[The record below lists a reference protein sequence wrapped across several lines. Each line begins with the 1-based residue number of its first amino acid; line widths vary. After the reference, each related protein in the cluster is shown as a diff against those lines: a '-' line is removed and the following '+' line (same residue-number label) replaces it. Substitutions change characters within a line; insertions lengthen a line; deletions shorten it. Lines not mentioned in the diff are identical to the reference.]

1 MNRLYLS
8 ALLLLTSS
16 VVAFA
21 QAEWE
26 SAIPCSLAWKAEPR
40 LTTHSTMLSGL
51 RTSNLTT
58 ESYDNKKN
66 KKVGYLSAYLTQQIL
81 LDRPCEIKFTV
92 RNTNNYV
99 TGPKTHI
106 TSTKKKV
113 KGGRVVANIAQSLLL
128 FPIGLGSWWWNPA
141 RETVQ
146 YGYKDNSPSQVYWGY
161 TIIVKSTK
169 GSSTTYFKRFC
180 HSDGYA
186 VDELS
191 SDNNNWHRAYEATGT
206 ENLKLVFD
214 KDKMLKLYSGS
225 DLLKT
230 FPDAASITYLG
241 LDAGCNAKLETSNF
255 SMQKT
260 TSYGTAKPMIEEAVT
275 MMQHENYYGASKILT
290 EVMDRVGYRDFKT
303 YYMKGY
309 CQMAQNNLRT
319 AIDELTKAINIPSST
334 ASEREGAYYLRGY
347 CKAQLEDIDCVNDM
361 RKAGD
366 DGKTWLKEMQL
377 EDFYPNQSVI
387 RETSAPTKSNSR
399 PKRALNT
406 SKKPPLRK

>member
-1 MNRLYLS
+1 MTRLYLS
-8 ALLLLTSS
+8 SLLLLISS
-16 VVAFA
+16 VAAFA

-26 SAIPCSLAWKAEPR
+26 SAIPSGLAWIAEPR
-40 LTTHSTMLSGL
+40 LTTHSTTLSGL

-66 KKVGYLSAYLTQQIL
+66 NKVGYLSAYLTQQIP
-81 LDRPCEIKFTV
+81 LDRPCEISFTV

-99 TGPKTHI
+99 TGPKTHV

-161 TIIVKSTK
+161 TITVKNTN
-169 GSSTTYFKRFC
+169 GSTTTFYKHFC
-180 HSDGYA
+180 HHDGYD
-186 VDELS
+186 VDVTD
-191 SDNNNWHRAYEATGT
+191 SDNSRWRSTYNSSGT
-206 ENLKLVFD
+206 QNLKLVFD
-214 KDKMLKLYSGS
+214 KEKTLKLYSGN

-230 FPDAASITYLG
+230 FPDAAAITYLG

-260 TSYGTAKPMIEEAVT
+260 TNYGTAKPMIEEAMT
-275 MMQHENYYGASKILT
+275 MIQQENYYGASRILT
-290 EVMDRVGYRDFKT
+290 EVMDRVGYRDFNT

-319 AIDELTKAINIPSST
+319 AIEELTKAINIPSAT
-334 ASEREGAYYLRGY
+334 ALEREGAYYLRGY

-361 RKAGD
+361 RKAGE

-387 RETSAPTKSNSR
+387 RETSISTKSNSR

>member
-1 MNRLYLS
+1 MNRLFLS
-8 ALLLLTSS
+8 AILLLISS
-16 VVAFA
+16 VATFA

-26 SAIPCSLAWKAEPR
+26 SAIPSGLAWKAEPR
-40 LTTHSTMLSGL
+40 LTTFSTTLSGL

-66 KKVGYLSAYLTQQIL
+66 KKVGYLSTYLTQQIP
-81 LDRPCEIKFTV
+81 LDRPCEISFTV

-128 FPIGLGSWWWNPA
+128 FPIGLGSWLWNPA
-141 RETVQ
+141 RETIQ
-146 YGYKDNSPSQVYWGY
+146 YGYKDDSPSQVYWGY
-161 TIIVKSTK
+161 TITVKSTK
-169 GSSTTYFKRFC
+169 NSSTTFFKRFC
-180 HSDGYA
+180 HSDGYR

-191 SDNNNWHRAYEATGT
+191 SDNNNWHRAYGASGT

-214 KDKMLKLYSGS
+214 KDKTLKLYSGS
-225 DLLKT
+225 ELLKT
-230 FPDAASITYLG
+230 FPDAAAITYLG

-260 TSYGTAKPMIEEAVT
+260 TNYGTAKPMIEEAVA
-275 MMQHENYYGASKILT
+275 MIQQENYYGASKLLT
-290 EVMDRVGYRDFKT
+290 EVMDKIGYRDFNT

-319 AIDELTKAINIPSST
+319 AIDELTKAINLQSST

-347 CKAQLEDIDCVNDM
+347 CKAQLEDIDCVTDM
-361 RKAGD
+361 RKAGE

-387 RETSAPTKSNSR
+387 RETSVPTKSNSR